1 MDLSKLTVEELLN
14 QVDRTDPV
22 IHILCQRLDQAMDL
36 ILTIAENHAKD
47 MVEIYGFTNTRNEAY
62 KELTGIMATDDPV
75 KH

>member
-47 MVEIYGFTNTRNEAY
+47 MVEISVSYTH
-62 KELTGIMATDDPV
+62 LTLPTKRIV
-75 KH
+75 